1 MIQKDK
7 FVGIQTTK
15 KTQRLAAHTAAAAEE
30 RRTERGACDVGRAGE
45 AHAEQ
50 PPAVV
55 VAERPLQF
63 ILSRVGTKFVRPS
76 FVSAKLC
83 SSQMQFFQAE
93 VSGKVHQTTHENNE
107 APPLV
112 SFCFFFLLLCILF
125 FFILWPSNSR

>member
-7 FVGIQTTK
+7 FLGIRTTK

-30 RRTERGACDVGRAGE
+30 RRTERGAGDVRRAGE

-55 VAERPLQF
+55 VAERALQF
-63 ILSRVGTKFVRPS
+63 VLSRVGTKFVRPS

-83 SSQMQFFQAE
+83 
-93 VSGKVHQTTHENNE
+93 N
-107 APPLV
+107 
-112 SFCFFFLLLCILF
+112 
-125 FFILWPSNSR
+125 